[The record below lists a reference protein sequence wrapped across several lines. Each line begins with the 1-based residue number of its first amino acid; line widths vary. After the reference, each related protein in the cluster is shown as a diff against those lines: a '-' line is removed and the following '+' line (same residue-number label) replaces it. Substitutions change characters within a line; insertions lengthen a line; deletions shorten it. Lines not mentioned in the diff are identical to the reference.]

1 MFERKGKAEC
11 LKLVQNVL
19 LVRRISAP
27 GKAWIG
33 LPIKACTSRVTTKT
47 YLRCDIMKKECS
59 NCEFNLGGICAGSGS
74 VYKYGEKII
83 DDTQYCD
90 CWGASLG
97 YYEEE
102 TKNAPRFLRDAY
114 HDCRLSYSEFSRQYD
129 DYLSGKAV
137 PIDIFEAI
145 KHVYGISMIDIAVV
159 LNVSYG
165 VVYKAKTSGFAKK
178 RVKQFAT
185 GLCIPEKF
193 LHAFSSSDFEELEKC
208 KQAFFAQ
215 PNIKETMESMPEWK
229 VKLAEDIS
237 SNYVHCPIHIA
248 RTIARVDKI
257 YWNYSLPK
265 EEYTESEQ
273 VFINYISRKTKK
285 FKPIHELEYFLD
297 NTCSPHMRAYMMR
310 EEN

>member
-145 KHVYGISMIDIAVV
+145 KHVYGISMVDIAVV

-165 VVYKAKTSGFAKK
+165 VV
-178 RVKQFAT
+178 
-185 GLCIPEKF
+185 
-193 LHAFSSSDFEELEKC
+193 
-208 KQAFFAQ
+208 
-215 PNIKETMESMPEWK
+215 
-229 VKLAEDIS
+229 
-237 SNYVHCPIHIA
+237 
-248 RTIARVDKI
+248 
-257 YWNYSLPK
+257 
-265 EEYTESEQ
+265 
-273 VFINYISRKTKK
+273 
-285 FKPIHELEYFLD
+285 
-297 NTCSPHMRAYMMR
+297 
-310 EEN
+310 